1 MGGSN
6 QPSKWWMPKD
16 SNFGVPQPQY
26 VIPAAYINKQAA
38 EWPQGRYLPPCIIP
52 PPVMTVVGSTLI
64 VGGASVALP
73 LLSVPQR
80 CEFGPVAPMAPGDVS
95 GELLLPTTGIN
106 NGAFVQLNCAFYNY
120 GPDEVTSA
128 VVKLYNT
135 VRFRT
140 PYGIPSGH
148 AVITIGATVITATFD
163 EAKLGIIIP
172 SVPVGATVD
181 IAIQAQTTNSSSTSA
196 YSYTSSC
203 TIGIRGGPSAVEF
216 NLVNNDALFTY
227 PVSVEP

>member
-38 EWPQGRYLPPCIIP
+38 EWPQGKYLPPCIIP
-52 PPVMTVVGSTLI
+52 PPVMTVVGNTLI

-73 LLSVPQR
+73 LLSIPQR
-80 CEFGPVAPMAPGDVS
+80 CEFAPVAPASPGDVS
-95 GELLLPTTGIN
+95 GTALATVTGIN
-106 NGAFVQLNCAFYNY
+106 NGVFIQLNCAFQNS

-128 VVKLYNT
+128 VVKLQNI
-135 VRFRT
+135 VRIGV

-148 AVITIGATVITATFD
+148 VVITVGPTIITGTFYEATNGIIVPSIPAGATVNI
-163 EAKLGIIIP
+163 E
-172 SVPVGATVD
+172 
-181 IAIQAQTTNSSSTSA
+181 IQAQTQNKKDNH
-196 YSYTSSC
+196 SYVYIASC
-203 TIGIRGGPSAVEF
+203 AIGIRGGPSAVEF
-216 NLVNNDALFTY
+216 NLANNDTAFTY
-227 PVSVEP
+227 DVSVEP